1 MFGIVLAGVSSALGE
16 LSSSIGKYEIKKHAI
31 SYYSIGFLT
40 LLCGEVLFL
49 ISGIVRH
56 DFVFALAA
64 LPTFV
69 PRIALEII
77 QAHVGVLALKRCDRS
92 DFGFVKT
99 LTVPLLLVV
108 DHLLGY
114 RTSTFQVLG
123 MVVIV
128 AAIMMLFSLRKNRT
142 KGLILLLISSVN
154 AVATITLYKY
164 NITHFNSVEAE
175 EGIVTAILMLYFFI
189 LAWVIARENPL
200 RFLAKPIFVLQS
212 VTSGLMSISSFAFLF
227 APAAVIT
234 TSLRASAVLFAMIS
248 GKVYFHEKD
257 IYLKSVL
264 FCALCA
270 GLVLLALGS

>member
-1 MFGIVLAGVSSALGE
+1 MFGIILAGISSALGE

-40 LLCGEVLFL
+40 LFFGEVFFL
-49 ISGIVRH
+49 VSGFIRH
-56 DFVFALAA
+56 DFVFVLAS

-69 PRIALEII
+69 PRVALEIL
-77 QAHVGVLALKRCDRS
+77 QAHVGVIALTRCDRS

-99 LTVPLLLVV
+99 LTIPLLLAV
-108 DHLLGY
+108 DYLLGY
-114 RTSTFQVLG
+114 HTSTFQALG

-128 AAIMMLFSLRKNRT
+128 ATIMMLFSLRQNRT
-142 KGLILLLISSVN
+142 KGLALLLISSVN
-154 AVATITLYKY
+154 AVATISLYKY

-189 LAWVIARENPL
+189 LARVIARENPL
-200 RFLAKPIFVLQS
+200 RFLDKPIFALQS

-234 TSLRASAVLFAMIS
+234 TALRACAVLFAMIA

-257 IYLKSVL
+257 IYLKSIL